1 MSTRRFTVEEYHRL
15 IQTGA
20 LTEDDAVELLE
31 GWIVRKAS
39 RNPSHDCALDL
50 AQEVL
55 RGCLPPDWRVRILS
69 AITLSDSE
77 PEPDVAVVRG
87 PLRSHM
93 NRHPEPAEVGLLV
106 EVADSSL
113 VHDRTEKGRVYARAG
128 ILVYWIVN
136 LVDALVE
143 VYTSPSGPATTP
155 GYGQRQ
161 DYRPGDLVPL
171 VIGGQQVGQ
180 VAVQD
185 LLP

>member
-1 MSTRRFTVEEYHRL
+1 M
-15 IQTGA
+15 IQTGL
-20 LTEDDAVELLE
+20 LTEDDPVELLE
-31 GWIVRKAS
+31 GWLVPKMA
-39 RNPSHDCALDL
+39 RNPPHDIALEL
-50 AQEVL
+50 AVEMI
-55 RGCLPPDWRVRILS
+55 RPCLPSGWRIRVQS

-77 PEPDVAVVRG
+77 PEPDVAVVCG
-87 PLRSHM
+87 PVRSHVS
-93 NRHPEPAEVGLLV
+93 RHPGPAEVGLLV